1 MVNSLEFFIRE
12 KKKKRKTT
20 SGPLSMSD
28 HWAASKAINSQ
39 WGASE
44 FIKIKNCIASEDL
57 WEGSDFEKSNS

>member
-1 MVNSLEFFIRE
+1 
-12 KKKKRKTT
+12 
-20 SGPLSMSD
+20 MSD

-39 WGASE
+39 QGASE